1 MAVLYL
7 QLSFAIFTLT
17 TVVGGYRSKNEQY
30 FTVGREIEDAKSYD
44 FIRGEYLM
52 FFSVMSL
59 SPSGTKSKFFIH
71 PLLVFNCKL
80 CSWF

>member
-44 FIRGEYLM
+44 FIRSE
-52 FFSVMSL
+52 
-59 SPSGTKSKFFIH
+59 
-71 PLLVFNCKL
+71 
-80 CSWF
+80 